1 MSHTENTSKTRKS
14 VYQLARMLSKVGDNG
29 KRKLQSIFNKHSDK
43 WIIYI
48 WNALSKHCMQ
58 MLVKMTSY
66 KKKPNKQNMSY
77 HSVFIIIKSTIL
89 SCMSHFEQEKGNKH
103 VMQHRNTHSGLFLLK
118 RERNKHHS
126 DQWKRNHTWK
136 QEDGL
141 SIQHRLSHVTE
152 EKQKLMWTPDKTA
165 VSNKNL
171 KPAPTH
177 FCSVQNLNCISI
189 IWIKVA
195 D

>member
-1 MSHTENTSKTRKS
+1 
-14 VYQLARMLSKVGDNG
+14 
-29 KRKLQSIFNKHSDK
+29 
-43 WIIYI
+43 
-48 WNALSKHCMQ
+48 
-58 MLVKMTSY
+58 
-66 KKKPNKQNMSY
+66 MSY

-195 D
+195 IRWNKPLHGLLNCEMLVHLNTKHIMHTCSQTTASC